1 MLRLFFA
8 LQPSADIGASLL
20 ATAAPLLTDLQTQ
33 RVPLSNL
40 HATLS
45 FVGAVAPEKLDALCA
60 AAASV
65 RGEQLEL
72 VFDTFEYWEKPRV
85 VVAGASRESQ
95 EANALSVTLGQA
107 AAAAGFAPDIKP
119 FRAHLTLARKISP
132 EAAEKFSWPLKISPG
147 FVVRCEKFALMES
160 RRVDDASIYS
170 VVDEWPLYGKKDR

>member
-8 LQPSADIGASLL
+8 LQPSAELGVSLL
-20 ATAAPLLTDLQTQ
+20 ATASPLMTDLQTQ
-33 RVPLSNL
+33 RVPLGNL
-40 HATLS
+40 HSTLS

-65 RGEQLEL
+65 RGKPCDL

-85 VVAGASRESQ
+85 LVAGASRESE
-95 EANALSVTLGQA
+95 EANALSIALRDA
-107 AAAAGFAPDIKP
+107 AIAAGFAPDIKP
-119 FRAHLTLARKISP
+119 FRAHLTLARKISA

-160 RRVDDASIYS
+160 RRTEEASIYS
-170 VVDEWPLYGKKDR
+170 VVDEWHLYEK